1 MTIRHIRIFLAVCG
15 CGCNTTRAAEDLHM
29 TQPAVSLAIRELEQY
44 YGVRLFDRIGR
55 RLVLTGTGQRFLA
68 YGRRIAG
75 LMDDIDRELRNWDQ
89 LGLLRVGASITIGA
103 QFLPHYVSTF
113 SQLYPKAEVRVEVA
127 ASDRLEEG
135 LMDNS
140 LDFALMEGVPQGPAI
155 RTLEYIEDRLAVICS
170 RDGPFRQG
178 QTLTLE
184 EFRAQRFLLRE
195 RGSDTREEFERAAA
209 AAGIAVE
216 PVWEAMSTTALV
228 NGVICGL
235 GIAVLPYR
243 MVLGPLERGLV
254 VSVGVEGMEFRRRFR
269 IAWHKDKYLTPLAG
283 AFMDLCRHYELD
295 YPMPRYNGLY

>member
-1 MTIRHIRIFLAVCG
+1 MTIRHIRIFLSVCDH
-15 CGCNTTRAAEDLHM
+15 GCNTTHAAETLHM
-29 TQPAVSLAIRELEQY
+29 AQPAVSLAIRELEQY

-55 RLVLTGTGQRFLA
+55 RLVLTETGRRFLA
-68 YGRRIAG
+68 YGRRITG
-75 LMDDIDRELRNWDQ
+75 LVDDMDRELRNWDQ

-103 QFLPHYVSTF
+103 QFLPSYVRTF
-113 SQLYPKAEVRVEVA
+113 LQLNPGVEIRVEVA
-127 ASDRLEEG
+127 SSDRLEEG

-140 LDFALMEGVPQGPAI
+140 LDFALMEGAPRGDCI
-155 RTLEYIEDRLAVICS
+155 RSLADLEDRLAVTCP
-170 RDGPFRQG
+170 RDGPFCQG
-178 QTLTLE
+178 QVLTLE

-195 RGSDTREEFERAAA
+195 RGSGTREEFERTVA
-209 AAGIAVE
+209 AAGLTVE

-254 VSVGVEGMEFRRRFR
+254 VSVGVEGLDFRRQFR

-283 AFMDLCRHYELD
+283 SFIDLCRRYELD
-295 YPMPRYNGLY
+295 YPTPRYNGLY

>member
-68 YGRRIAG
+68 Y
-75 LMDDIDRELRNWDQ
+75 WDQ

-155 RTLEYIEDRLAVICS
+155 RTLEYMEDRLAVICS

-254 VSVGVEGMEFRRRFR
+254 VSVGVEGMDFRRRFR